1 MIRPVLHR
9 GLFTLATASLLACS
23 EPPWPDV
30 TPEPAPPAPPARV
43 DAAAS
48 ATPDVPA
55 APVAVVTLAPEALA
69 ALAPMMAANDKIHA
83 ALAGDTTQGVT
94 EAATTIAEAA
104 LAARPLVKDATLQAL
119 LADVETR
126 ARHLGHGGDIDARR
140 PGGAGLPA
148 GIEAMRLTYGDLSK
162 PLVAIASAV
171 PALRDGRHVFMC
183 PMAKGYQKWLQA
195 EPSLR
200 NPYFGA
206 KMLTCGEES
215 TWAP

>member
-1 MIRPVLHR
+1 MTPSTSHL
-9 GLFTLATASLLACS
+9 GLLGLLTSFIACS

-30 TPEPAPPAPPARV
+30 APEPAPPAPPARV
-43 DAAAS
+43 DAAAAPS
-48 ATPDVPA
+48 PAAAATPS
-55 APVAVVTLAPEALA
+55 PVAAVELAPEALA
-69 ALAPMMAANDKIHA
+69 ALSPMLAANDKIHA
-83 ALAGDTTQGVT
+83 ALAGDTTTGVG
-94 EAATTIAEAA
+94 EAAVTIAEAS

-126 ARHLGHGGDIDARR
+126 ARHLGHGGD
-140 PGGAGLPA
+140 
-148 GIEAMRLTYGDLSK
+148 IEAMRLTYGDLSK

-206 KMLTCGEES
+206 SMLTCGEAS
-215 TWAP
+215 DWSP

>member
-1 MIRPVLHR
+1 MIRPVLSR
-9 GLFTLATASLLACS
+9 GSFPLAVASLLACS

-48 ATPDVPA
+48 ATPDTPVV
-55 APVAVVTLAPEALA
+55 PVAAVTLAPEALT
-69 ALAPMMAANDKIHA
+69 ALAPMMSANDKIHA
-83 ALAGDTTQGVT
+83 ALAGDTTAGVS

-104 LAARPLVKDATLQAL
+104 LAARSLVKDATLQAL

-126 ARHLGHGGDIDARR
+126 ARHLGHGSE
-140 PGGAGLPA
+140 
-148 GIEAMRLTYGDLSK
+148 IEAMRLAYGDLSK
-162 PLVAIASAV
+162 QLVAIASAV

-215 TWAP
+215 DWAP

>member
-1 MIRPVLHR
+1 MILTTRVRSL
-9 GLFTLATASLLACS
+9 GLISVSLTLACS

-43 DAAAS
+43 AAAAS
-48 ATPDVPA
+48 AAPDTPA
-55 APVAVVTLAPEALA
+55 APVAAVTLAPEALT

-83 ALAGDTTQGVT
+83 ALAADTTQGVSD
-94 EAATTIAEAA
+94 AATAIAEAA
-104 LAARPLVKDATLQAL
+104 LAGRPLVKDATLQAL

-126 ARHLGHGGDIDARR
+126 ARHLDHGGE
-140 PGGAGLPA
+140 
-148 GIEAMRLTYGDLSK
+148 IEALRLAYGDLSK
-162 PLVAIASAV
+162 QLVAIASAV

-215 TWAP
+215 DWSP

>member
-1 MIRPVLHR
+1 MNASTSNLRTLGLPTVLVACSVM
-9 GLFTLATASLLACS
+9 FAACS

-30 TPEPAPPAPPARV
+30 APEPAPPAPPARV
-43 DAAAS
+43 DAAAAPS
-48 ATPDVPA
+48 PAAATPSSVT
-55 APVAVVTLAPEALA
+55 AVELAPEALA
-69 ALAPMMAANDKIHA
+69 ALSPMLAANDKIHA
-83 ALAGDTTQGVT
+83 ALAGDTTTGVG
-94 EAATTIAEAA
+94 EAAVTIAEAA

-126 ARHLGHGGDIDARR
+126 ARHLGHGGDI
-140 PGGAGLPA
+140 
-148 GIEAMRLTYGDLSK
+148 EAMRLTYGDLSK

-171 PALRDGRHVFMC
+171 PALRDGRHIFMC

-215 TWAP
+215 DWAP